1 MKPKSRNVCKIKGAH
16 LQYMKN
22 YYAKFEYKGMNT
34 AGVTDYTNQTP
45 SPLRISD
52 GNMYMLNTR
61 KNCYFF
67 FKCAQNKRCTFSM
80 YEQSLGKFEYK
91 GMKTI

>member
-1 MKPKSRNVCKIKGAH
+1 MKTESKNVYKIRGAH

-22 YYAKFEYKGMNT
+22 YYAKFEYKEMKT
-34 AGVTDYTNQTP
+34 ARVTFYTNQTP

-52 GNMYMLNTR
+52 GKMSLFNTR
-61 KNCYFF
+61 KNCDFF

-80 YEQSLGKFEYK
+80 YEQSLGKFEYT